1 MSTGLGG
8 TGLVADDLYL
18 LAHHDVTGRP
28 LLQPRPLSIG
38 LAGGLLAE
46 LMLGGSISVRHDG
59 AVTAHRTWPA
69 DNLAH
74 HVRDQIAVE
83 SEPHPVE
90 EWLLFLAR
98 TTAGDVARRL
108 ERAGYL
114 RHAVSRVPFRP
125 GRWVPVDPDCA
136 FTPVVRVRAAL
147 NAARPLVSQET
158 ALAGLSVAC
167 GLGFRLDQYQI
178 PAGREISDAVGR
190 LGPGLCGLI
199 AQTQAAVD
207 SALLSHRT

>member
-1 MSTGLGG
+1 MSAGLGG

-46 LMLGGSISVRHDG
+46 LMLGGSISLRHDG

-69 DNLAH
+69 DDLGTSCPGSDSRRIWNLTLF
-74 HVRDQIAVE
+74 
-83 SEPHPVE
+83 E

-98 TTAGDVARRL
+98 TTAGDVAGRL

-125 GRWVPVDPDCA
+125 GRWVPVDPDWA

-147 NAARPLVSQET
+147 NRPGRWSARRPPWPGWPSPAVLASGWISTRSPPAARSAT
-158 ALAGLSVAC
+158 RSAGSAPDC
-167 GLGFRLDQYQI
+167 
-178 PAGREISDAVGR
+178 AG
-190 LGPGLCGLI
+190 
-199 AQTQAAVD
+199 
-207 SALLSHRT
+207 